1 MDSESAYRR
10 GEVFSRLTVVIVVV
24 VVVVT
29 DLAAAVSVT
38 QVKSFSGCL
47 LFNLLACSN

>member
-1 MDSESAYRR
+1 MDSESAYKR
-10 GEVFSRLTVVIVVV
+10 GEVFSHLTVVIVVTAV
-24 VVVVT
+24 

>member
-1 MDSESAYRR
+1 MDSELAYKH
-10 GEVFSRLTVVIVVV
+10 GEVFSHLTVVIVV
-24 VVVVT
+24 T
-29 DLAAAVSVT
+29 AADLVAAVSVT